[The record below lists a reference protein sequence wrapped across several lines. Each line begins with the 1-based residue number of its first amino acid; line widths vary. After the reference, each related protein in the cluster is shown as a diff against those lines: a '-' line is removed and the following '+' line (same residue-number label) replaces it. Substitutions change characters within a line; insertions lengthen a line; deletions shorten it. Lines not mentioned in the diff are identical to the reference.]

1 MNKQNKS
8 YCRVPYDSVT
18 VSPTGRMQLCCEA
31 LWTGGSE
38 KTKIKDKDKSSNSLD
53 LMQIEMDKERE
64 SLQNLELNSSNG
76 ESPGQGSIV
85 QLQSPGI
92 FDQNKSGKIN
102 KNIINETHNQKGVKD
117 PQPSRKQQQ
126 FQNNGNKGIPPNDIP
141 QKH

>member
-1 MNKQNKS
+1 MPSVDYGPKIKRLYEE
-8 YCRVPYDSVT
+8 YC
-18 VSPTGRMQLCCEA
+18 Q
-31 LWTGGSE
+31 
-38 KTKIKDKDKSSNSLD
+38 KIKIKDKDKSSNSLD

-126 FQNNGNKGIPPNDIP
+126 FQNNGNKGILPNDIP
-141 QKH
+141 QKQKKLNQIDA